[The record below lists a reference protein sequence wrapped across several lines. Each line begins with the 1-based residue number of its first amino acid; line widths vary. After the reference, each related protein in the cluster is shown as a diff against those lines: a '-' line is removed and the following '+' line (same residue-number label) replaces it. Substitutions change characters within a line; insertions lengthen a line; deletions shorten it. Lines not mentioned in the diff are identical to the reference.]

1 MTDENSTDQSPASP
15 HGGDASQR
23 QYSAPHKAV
32 IMARGLGTRMRRA
45 AQGVELDAGQ
55 ASAAAAGVKAMIS
68 MEGGRPFLDHV
79 ISALADVGYDEFC
92 LVIGPEHQ
100 MIRDYYDGLPQ
111 TRVSVSYAVQAE
123 PLGTAD
129 AVAAAESFAGQDR
142 VLVVNSD
149 NFYPPRAVA
158 RLAEAPASAT
168 LGFVK
173 HAMVAES
180 NIDPDRIAAFAL
192 LSTDEGSQLTEII
205 EKPSAEVVEAAG
217 EDALVSMNCFLFTP
231 AVFEACRNIEKSP
244 RAEYEIVDA
253 VRWMVQQ
260 GSRFDVIGVEAGVLD
275 MSSRGDIASV
285 EAALGAA
292 EVLL

>member
-1 MTDENSTDQSPASP
+1 MTDETSTDQTPRAP
-15 HGGDASQR
+15 HEGSTVYQ
-23 QYSAPHKAV
+23 APHKAV

-45 AQGVELDAGQ
+45 AQGVELGAGQ

-100 MIRDYYDGLPQ
+100 MIRDYYDGLPR
-111 TRVSVSYAVQAE
+111 TRVSISYAIQAE

-129 AVAAAESFAGQDR
+129 AVAAAESFAGRDR

-173 HAMVAES
+173 HAMIAES

-244 RAEYEIVDA
+244 RGEFEIVDA
-253 VRWMVQQ
+253 VRWMVQR

>member
-1 MTDENSTDQSPASP
+1 
-15 HGGDASQR
+15 
-23 QYSAPHKAV
+23 
-32 IMARGLGTRMRRA
+32 MARGLGTRMRRA
-45 AQGVELDAGQ
+45 AEGIELDDGQ

-100 MIRDYYDGLPQ
+100 MIRDYYDGLAK

-129 AVAAAESFAGQDR
+129 AVAAAESFAGPDR

-149 NFYPPRAVA
+149 NFYPPKAVA

-173 HAMVAES
+173 HSMIAES

-192 LSTDEGSQLTEII
+192 LSTDDGQLAEIV

-231 AVFEACRNIEKSP
+231 AVFAACRSIEKSP
-244 RAEYEIVDA
+244 RGEFEIVDA
-253 VRWMVQQ
+253 VRRMVAQ
-260 GSRFDVIGVEAGVLD
+260 GNRFDVIAVEAGVLD

-292 EVLL
+292 EVVL